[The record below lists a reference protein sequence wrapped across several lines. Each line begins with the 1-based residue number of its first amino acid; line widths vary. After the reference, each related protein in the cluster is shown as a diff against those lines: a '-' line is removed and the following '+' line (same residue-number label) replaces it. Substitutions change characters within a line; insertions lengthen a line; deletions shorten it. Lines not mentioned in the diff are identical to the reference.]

1 MNSISVILIS
11 ISLIYSLFLNFFFFS
26 KKHIK
31 TYENRIFS
39 VLVLINFLGL
49 LLELLCYYTVV
60 SFGINQIYTIIINK
74 MFLIYLLLFAFVFFI
89 YLLFVCFMNV
99 EQLNEN
105 QTLKKIRNFI
115 FSFFGICVVLIIILP
130 VKIKVIRNYSYSYG
144 PAPNVVYI
152 ASLILGIICTI
163 SLIIN
168 IKNIIRKRYLLIFAY
183 LIGLSS
189 IAIIQK
195 IYPQLTLATSMET
208 FIIFLMYN
216 TIENPDVKMI
226 EQLETAKDQAE
237 KANMAKSDFLSS
249 MSHEIRTPL
258 NAIVGLSTSLTEE
271 YPDLPPQAIEDA
283 KDILNASETL
293 LEIVGNILDI
303 NKIESDKME
312 IVETPYNFKEEI
324 TNMVKVTSTR
334 IGEKPIDF
342 TLDIAP
348 DIPYELL
355 GDKVHVKEIINNLL
369 SNAIKYTEKGE
380 VKLSIKCINNN
391 DLCNLIISVKD
402 TGRGIKAESINKL
415 FTKFERLGVERN
427 TTTEG
432 TGLGLAITKKL
443 IEMMGGKINVQSTY
457 GSGSLFVANIPQK
470 ISIMSA
476 PLQTSSPS
484 KEDLTPSYSTKK
496 ILIVDDNALNIKV
509 AKRVLNQFNLK
520 IEEASSGKECI
531 EKVKNTNDYDLIL
544 MDIMMPEMSGETT
557 LKKLKED
564 SRFTTPVV
572 ALTADA
578 LVGAKEKYLASG
590 FVGYIPKPFTKEQI
604 KEILDNEFT
613 IQKKYNP
620 SADRFKDVEPVI
632 IGNDEN
638 A

>member
-1 MNSISVILIS
+1 MQSSIYFTICCLIFTTLLLVAYFSKKRIKTSETAVFSGILICTFISLCLEITNYMLIQYGFKDDNFIFISCSKLILIS
-11 ISLIYSLFLNFFFFS
+11 FYIWSSLFSMYINISTKKENTNEYYKYLIPIFSLILFILPIKYIKQNGMIIPSGIVVLFL
-26 KKHIK
+26 
-31 TYENRIFS
+31 Y
-39 VLVLINFLGL
+39 LILG
-49 LLELLCYYTVV
+49 
-60 SFGINQIYTIIINK
+60 FII
-74 MFLIYLLLFAFVFFI
+74 
-89 YLLFVCFMNV
+89 
-99 EQLNEN
+99 
-105 QTLKKIRNFI
+105 
-115 FSFFGICVVLIIILP
+115 
-130 VKIKVIRNYSYSYG
+130 
-144 PAPNVVYI
+144 I
-152 ASLILGIICTI
+152 ASLIKMISYKNRNLKKFYPLIMFIC
-163 SLIIN
+163 
-168 IKNIIRKRYLLIFAY
+168 
-183 LIGLSS
+183 
-189 IAIIQK
+189 
-195 IYPQLTLATSMET
+195 LTLISTITQFFYPTLLFSD
-208 FIIFLMYN
+208 IIFPIIAFVMFF

-226 EQLETAKDQAE
+226 EQLQTAKDQAE

-312 IVETPYNFKEEI
+312 IVEMPYNFKEEI

-342 TLDIAP
+342 TLDMAP

-380 VKLSIKCINNN
+380 VKLSIRCINNK

-457 GSGSLFVANIPQK
+457 GTGSLFVANIPQK
-470 ISIMSA
+470 ISVMSA
-476 PLQTSSPS
+476 PLQPTSPS
-484 KEDLTPSYSTKK
+484 KESLTPSYSDKK
-496 ILIVDDNALNIKV
+496 VLIVDDNALNIKV

-520 IEEASSGKECI
+520 IDEASSGKECI
-531 EKVKNTNDYDLIL
+531 EKVQSSNDYDLIL

-604 KEILDNEFT
+604 KEVLDNECNN
-613 IQKKYNP
+613 QKKYNP
-620 SADRFKDVEPVI
+620 SLDRFKDIEPVV
-632 IGNDEN
+632 IGNDNEE
-638 A
+638 